1 MDLGAFGRAEYNYS
15 DPTPAGAKVFTSQG
29 DLEWQGESRQYKN
42 TAYSGMMVPVDPKV
56 LKLQV
61 SALKA
66 GMKYDTGVRTL
77 ISGSDPGFYPQEEG
91 IMQDDF
97 MEGSAD
103 FMEKYQSY
111 IIAGSVLVAGLSLI
125 YFMRS

>member
-1 MDLGAFGRAEYNYS
+1 MNLGAFGRAEYDYS
-15 DPTPAGAKVFTSQG
+15 DPTPTGAKAFTSQG
-29 DLEWQGESRQYKN
+29 DLEWRGESRQYQN

-56 LKLQV
+56 LRLQTA
-61 SALKA
+61 ALKA

-77 ISGSDPGFYPQEEG
+77 ISNDDPGFYPQDDM
-91 IMQDDF
+91 MQDDF
-97 MEGSAD
+97 MGGSAS
-103 FMEKYQSY
+103 FLEEYKSY